1 MSKPESKN
9 STADPAEPSFESAF
23 AKLEEIVRAL
33 EEGQLGLSDS
43 LARYTEAVQ
52 CLKQCHGALEQAERK
67 IMLLTGTD
75 AEGNPVVEP
84 LDDQALTLEQKQ
96 QRRGQRRSTKNS
108 AGEDGSPAG
117 REPDGAVDNQKGLF

>member
-1 MSKPESKN
+1 MS
-9 STADPAEPSFESAF
+9 EPPSRGPVAGHEEHCFEAAF
-23 AKLEEIVRAL
+23 AKLEEIVRTL

-43 LARYTEAVQ
+43 LARYAEAVQ

-75 AEGNPVVEP
+75 AEGNPVAEP

-96 QRRGQRRSTKNS
+96 QRRSQRRSTR
-108 AGEDGSPAG
+108 SPASDTAPKPG
-117 REPDGAVDNQKGLF
+117 RAASGDVDNQRGLF